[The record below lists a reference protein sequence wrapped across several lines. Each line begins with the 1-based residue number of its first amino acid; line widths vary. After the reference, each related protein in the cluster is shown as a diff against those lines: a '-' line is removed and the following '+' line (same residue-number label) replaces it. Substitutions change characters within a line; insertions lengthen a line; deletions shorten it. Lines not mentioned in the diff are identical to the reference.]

1 MADRAPLPPSYL
13 SLALAAVIA
22 ELDAVLPGLSERAR
36 RRLKNEADLSLVW
49 GLHGEHETD
58 EQRVEH
64 AKAVEWLGR
73 LHGIVKVA
81 NGAKPRKKLRR
92 KRA

>member
-73 LHGIVKVA
+73 LHGIVEVSKVA
-81 NGAKPRKKLRR
+81 RAKKGKGR

>member
-1 MADRAPLPPSYL
+1 MAEKPPLPEPSYL
-13 SLALAAVIA
+13 SLALAALVA
-22 ELDAVLPGLSERAR
+22 ELDDLSPGLSERAR

-49 GLHGEHETD
+49 GLHGEHESD
-58 EQRVEH
+58 ARRIEH

-73 LHGIVKVA
+73 LHGIVEISKVA
-81 NGAKPRKKLRR
+81 KAKKRGK